1 MFEWGT
7 RVAEVMEED
16 LTKLWGNFT
25 LTEEE
30 SVGFE
35 AKEEVFEEAIV
46 QGQSCIVGKLLVER
60 VVGKESIRSTLIRWW
75 KPKDYLSFK
84 VMGENLFL
92 IEFTNPCDKIRVL
105 EGRPWIFEGNL
116 FSVADF
122 DGSIPANEVN
132 FNSESFWIKM
142 FNLPLGGM
150 CREMGVQLG
159 ATVGEVEEVD
169 TNENGVSWGKY
180 MRVKIKI
187 NITKPLARGRML
199 KMKGRSYW
207 IKFQYEKIPKFCYRC
222 GVIWHGNDG
231 CRMREKGRTNNDNA

>member
-1 MFEWGT
+1 
-7 RVAEVMEED
+7 VMEED
-16 LTKLWGNFT
+16 LTKLWGKFT

-35 AKEEVFEEAIV
+35 AKEEVFKEAIV

-84 VMGENLFL
+84 VMGGNLFL
-92 IEFTNPCDKIRVL
+92 IEFMNPYDKIRVL

-122 DGSIPANEVN
+122 DGSIPVNEVN
-132 FNSESFWIKM
+132 FNSESFWIRM

-150 CREMGVQLG
+150 CREMGV
-159 ATVGEVEEVD
+159 
-169 TNENGVSWGKY
+169 
-180 MRVKIKI
+180 
-187 NITKPLARGRML
+187 
-199 KMKGRSYW
+199 
-207 IKFQYEKIPKFCYRC
+207 
-222 GVIWHGNDG
+222 
-231 CRMREKGRTNNDNA
+231 